1 MVVQFMKNSS
11 PENYVTKTVSTSKSL
26 DCNLKRDCSILYPK
40 LTVYDLGVT
49 TCNYAFIPDFGNRYY
64 FVTDMKTLNEKTLEV
79 ELAIDVLMSY
89 KTEILASEAIIARNQ
104 NMYNRYIT
112 DNKFTTLSYERIQ
125 TKKFPNSF
133 PENGNFVLIVA
144 GS

>member
-26 DCNLKRDCSILYPK
+26 DCNLKQDCSILYPK
-40 LTVYDLGVT
+40 LIVYDLGIT
-49 TCNYAFIPDFGNRYY
+49 TCNYALIPDFGNRYY

-79 ELAIDVLMSY
+79 HLAVDVLMTY
-89 KTEILASEAIIARNQ
+89 KTAILASEAIIARNQ

-125 TKKFPNSF
+125 TKQFPNSF
-133 PENGNFVLIVA
+133 PKNGKFVLIVA